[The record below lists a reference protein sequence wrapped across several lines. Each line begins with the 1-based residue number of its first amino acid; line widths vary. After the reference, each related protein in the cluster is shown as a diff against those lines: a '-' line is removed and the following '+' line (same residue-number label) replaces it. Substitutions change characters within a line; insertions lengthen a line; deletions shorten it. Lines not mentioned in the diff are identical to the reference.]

1 MQLMEHW
8 KEEELVQQVLESR
21 CHVLLVEHWM
31 DDELK

>member
-8 KEEELVQQVLESR
+8 KEEELVQQVLESWR
-21 CHVLLVEHWM
+21 HVLLVEHWM